1 MTMHYVVLG
10 MVFLA
15 VVIGTVSFI
24 PLFSSRKK
32 VEKEQNPENSFEIVD
47 DPVRRFIDPED
58 LQKMSYSACLITGV
72 VGLVMVILSN
82 FYWGVPIVFGLAMAA
97 YHAPKWLIRRKIDKR
112 NEEFEA
118 GMLDFTI
125 LIANTLRAGIAL
137 PSAIEMAI
145 QSIGGAI
152 REEFTIVLREHRL
165 GVDLAESIE
174 RLSKRIKSENLQLFS
189 ATVCVTMRTG
199 GSMADVLDHVITTI
213 RQRSAFQDRLKT
225 MIAQSEFEAFMISLS
240 PLVAFLLL
248 YMLDSELMRPMLTTK
263 IGWLAI
269 VGVIFME
276 VLGYLVLKHVTKVK
290 F

>member
-1 MTMHYVVLG
+1 MMLHYVILG

-15 VVIGTVSFI
+15 VVIGAVVLI
-24 PLFSSRKK
+24 PLFFAQKK
-32 VEKEQNPENSFEIVD
+32 EENPNPENSFEVID
-47 DPVRRFIDPED
+47 DPVRRFIDPDD
-58 LQKMSYSACLITGV
+58 LQKMCYSACLITGV
-72 VGLVMVILSN
+72 IGLAAVMLAN
-82 FYWGVPIVFGLAMAA
+82 FIWGVPLVIGLAAVA
-97 YHAPKWLIRRKIDKR
+97 YHIPKWIIRRKINQR
-112 NEEFEA
+112 NDEFEF

-125 LIANTLRAGIAL
+125 LISNTLRAGIAL

-165 GVDLAESIE
+165 GVDLTESIE

-213 RQRSAFQDRLKT
+213 RQRNAFQDRLKT

-240 PLVAFLLL
+240 PLVAFVLL
-248 YMLDSELMRPMLTTK
+248 YMLDNQLMMPMLTTK
-263 IGWLAI
+263 LGWAAI
-269 VGVIFME
+269 FVIIVME
-276 VLGYLVLKHVTKVK
+276 VLGYLVLKQVTKVK

>member
-1 MTMHYVVLG
+1 MMMRYVVLG

-15 VVIGTVSFI
+15 VVIGTAVLI
-24 PLFSSRKK
+24 PLFFVRKK
-32 VEKEQNPENSFEIVD
+32 EENPNPENSFEVID
-47 DPVRRFIDPED
+47 DPVRRFIDPDD
-58 LQKMSYSACLITGV
+58 LQRMSYTACLITGV
-72 VGLVMVILSN
+72 VGLAVVMLVN
-82 FYWGVPIVFGLAMAA
+82 FLWGVPVVIGVAAAA
-97 YHAPKWLIRRKIDKR
+97 YHIPKWVIRRKIRQR
-112 NEEFEA
+112 NDEFES

-165 GVDLAESIE
+165 GVDLTESIE

-213 RQRSAFQDRLKT
+213 RERSAFQDRLKT

-240 PLVAFLLL
+240 PLIAFVLL
-248 YMLDSELMRPMLTTK
+248 YLLDNQLMLPMLTTK
-263 IGWLAI
+263 IGWMGI
-269 VGVIFME
+269 VTVIVME
-276 VLGYLVLKHVTKVK
+276 ILGYLVLKQVTKVK